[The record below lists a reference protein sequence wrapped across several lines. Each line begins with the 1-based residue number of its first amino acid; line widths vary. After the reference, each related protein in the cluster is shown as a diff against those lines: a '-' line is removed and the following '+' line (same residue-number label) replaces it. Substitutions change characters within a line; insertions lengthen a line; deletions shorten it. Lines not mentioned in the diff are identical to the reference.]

1 MNLHMQQRKAIE
13 AFTKSVA
20 PVAMEKGITVNAVD
34 PGPTNTG
41 WITEELKHH
50 LVWKFPQGKVGEPV
64 DAARLIFL
72 VSEEAKWVTGQV
84 IH

>member
-1 MNLHMQQRKAIE
+1 
-13 AFTKSVA
+13 
-20 PVAMEKGITVNAVD
+20 MEKGIIVNAVD

-64 DAARLIFL
+64 DAARLISF
-72 VSEEAKWVTGQV
+72 
-84 IH
+84 

>member
-1 MNLHMQQRKAIE
+1 MRNERAIE

-34 PGPTNTG
+34 GMTNTG

-50 LVWKFPQGKVGEPV
+50 LVWKFRKV
-64 DAARLIFL
+64 
-72 VSEEAKWVTGQV
+72 K
-84 IH
+84 